1 MGGDPRRLPRLDP
14 QETRCLQ
21 EMGVE
26 LRERRGRAKVKKTA
40 KTETGA
46 VEKNMRKI
54 CNRSTA
60 VSAGRRGGTR
70 NTKKI
75 RGKKKR
81 VAITAETG
89 QLRTNKTRERK
100 EEGEREEENKR

>member
-1 MGGDPRRLPRLDP
+1 
-14 QETRCLQ
+14 
-21 EMGVE
+21 
-26 LRERRGRAKVKKTA
+26 
-40 KTETGA
+40 
-46 VEKNMRKI
+46 MRKI

-81 VAITAETG
+81 VAITAEAG
-89 QLRTNKTRERK
+89 QLRTNKTREREFSGRERRRGRGKRRIRDRATPGGEKRGK
-100 EEGEREEENKR
+100 EKT